1 VRHVIPPYIPP
12 VQPLQ
17 TVAGYASFDKLM
29 QDYNSSTAAGSPR
42 GAAAAAAPSNSPA
55 WDLTA
60 LPTADDDS
68 AAFSKWDFVSLRTL
82 KIELGIAQELTAY
95 DASFKVRQLLGD
107 SSDCSPRGHSR
118 GGSRNTNGDSG
129 TGAASAASGAAGAG
143 ANGSPNSSKRGSGS
157 KKKVQKARSLN
168 SGAFAVLGVQFKAK
182 TWP

>member
-17 TVAGYASFDKLM
+17 TQPGYASFDKLM
-29 QDYNSSTAAGSPR
+29 QDYSNSTAIGSPR
-42 GAAAAAAPSNSPA
+42 AAPAAAAASSAAA

-60 LPTADDDS
+60 VPAAEDDA

-82 KIELGIAQELTAY
+82 KIELGIAQELVAY

-107 SSDCSPRGHSR
+107 SSDCSPTKHART
-118 GGSRNTNGDSG
+118 GGSGSAAAAAA
-129 TGAASAASGAAGAG
+129 AASSGGGLSPNASG
-143 ANGSPNSSKRGSGS
+143 SHRGSGS

-168 SGAFAVLGVQFKAK
+168 SGGFTVLGVQFKAK